1 MNHKSRRIPRNALF
15 KTWSQ
20 YRLYH
25 EIVCF
30 CWPTMQYMYVFSVAS
45 AEWIQSQF
53 SVLLIMAF
61 PNNNNIENCINII
74 SLYDYK
80 TNINIKYDK
89 HVTICNAFSITN
101 VYTIRELSH
110 YQHHHCQR
118 CRCRRRRCRLVPF
131 VSHTIYEFDT
141 TSYALCDCGWYVYT
155 NIQKLSWFSP
165 SFRLNGRRGGVV

>member
-53 SVLLIMAF
+53 SVLLIMVF

-131 VSHTIYEFDT
+131 VSIQ
-141 TSYALCDCGWYVYT
+141 YT
-155 NIQKLSWFSP
+155 NSTRRHTRCVIVADMFIQTFKNYPDFLLHFD
-165 SFRLNGRRGGVV
+165 